1 MAGAKR
7 KPLSLAGQRTEEDID
22 KVISGLSA
30 GQDELSSIVGLSE
43 RSEAPRYENNKERVT
58 YYLSSNTLES
68 LENTYDEIRRNMPYR
83 YKTKIKKSHLVDFAM
98 ANMLKEYEAEGR
110 NSALGRLVEAVKRG
124 ESY

>member
-7 KPLSLAGQRTEEDID
+7 KPLSLAGQRSDEDID
-22 KVISGLSA
+22 KVLNGLSA

-43 RSEAPRYENNKERVT
+43 RTEVPRIENNKERVT

-68 LENTYDEIRRNMPYR
+68 LENTYDEIRRTMPYR

-98 ANMLKEYEAEGR
+98 ENMLREFEEEGR

-124 ESY
+124 ETY

>member
-7 KPLSLAGQRTEEDID
+7 KPLSLAGQRSEEDID

-43 RSEAPRYENNKERVT
+43 RSEAPRYESTKERVT

-98 ANMLKEYEAEGR
+98 ENMLKEYEAEGR